1 VPEGRTAGVK
11 KGLSVLFAATNIA
24 LVSAAISYAQ
34 KPLIP
39 RHEPAM
45 TGYVLGSGD
54 EISIHVEDLDDIT
67 DKPIR
72 INPDG
77 SLDLP
82 LIGRV
87 EASGLTL
94 EELRASL
101 RSRLTR
107 YIINPK
113 VVVNLINNQSRT
125 VSVVGAVNSPGVRS
139 LSEQQHLVDVI
150 SMAGGASKDAGY
162 LVMITRQARFGEIPL
177 PDASFDAAGAF
188 STASVPLD
196 DLLAS
201 KNPSN
206 NVLIYPGDV
215 ISIPRAEIVYVLGTV
230 KKAGGFPLATKKSMS
245 LLHTLSL
252 AEGFDRDAAPG
263 KARILRP
270 TDGGDGQVREIP
282 VNLSKILKGE
292 DPDVPLYP
300 NDILYVPNSLTKL
313 TARRAAEAVLQ
324 VATGVLIYR

>member
-1 VPEGRTAGVK
+1 MGVK
-11 KGLSVLFAATNIA
+11 KRLLHLFLATSIA
-24 LVSAAISYAQ
+24 LGNAVVSYGQ

-39 RHEPAM
+39 RHEPTS
-45 TGYVLGSGD
+45 TGYMLGAGD
-54 EISIHVEDLDDIT
+54 EISIHVEDLDDIS

-82 LIGRV
+82 LIGRIV
-87 EASGLTL
+87 ASGLTL

-101 RSRLTR
+101 RALLAK
-107 YIINPK
+107 YIDNPK
-113 VVVNLINNQSRT
+113 VVVNLIENQSRT
-125 VSVVGAVNSPGVRS
+125 ISVVGAVNSPGVRA
-139 LSEQQHLVDVI
+139 LSEQQRLVDVI

-162 LVMITRQARFGEIPL
+162 TVIITRHARFGEIPL
-177 PDASFDAAGAF
+177 PNESSDTSGAY

-201 KNPSN
+201 KNPGS

-263 KARILRP
+263 KARTLRP